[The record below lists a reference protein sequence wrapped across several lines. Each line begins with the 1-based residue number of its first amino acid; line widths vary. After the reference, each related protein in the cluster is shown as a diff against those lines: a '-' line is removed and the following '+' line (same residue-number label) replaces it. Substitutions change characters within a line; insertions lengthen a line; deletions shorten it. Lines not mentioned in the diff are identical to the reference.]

1 VPVLATTATANARVT
16 DDIAEQLGADA
27 LVLRGPLDRESLRLG
42 VLTLPTPAHRLA
54 WLASHL
60 GDLPGS
66 GIIYTLTVAATE
78 EVAAFLKDQGYA
90 VAAYS
95 GRTEGSEREE
105 SEADL
110 LAKAQYPSGLGARP
124 FEGRRRRALRAKAGG
139 STALELASRPAVVV
153 TNEATVVEAVRLAA
167 RHQVK
172 RLPVVGAGG
181 ELVGIVSRGD
191 LLKVFLRSDEEIQAE
206 IATEIVG
213 DHLWV
218 EPETLAIEV
227 TGGVVTLGGELEQRT
242 DVATL
247 VRLAQAVDGVV
258 GVDSRLTWRFD
269 DTAKEGQGWR
279 DSDRR
284 RRG

>member
-1 VPVLATTATANARVT
+1 MRRRVADVMTTDVATVRDTASFKEIARLLGERRVSAAPVV
-16 DDIAEQLGADA
+16 DDDGK
-27 LVLRGPLDRESLRLG
+27 VVG
-42 VLTLPTPAHRLA
+42 V
-54 WLASHL
+54 
-60 GDLPGS
+60 
-66 GIIYTLTVAATE
+66 V
-78 EVAAFLKDQGYA
+78 
-90 VAAYS
+90 
-95 GRTEGSEREE
+95 

-110 LAKAQYPSGLGARP
+110 LAKAHYPRDLAARP

-139 STALELASRPAVVV
+139 STARELASRPAVVV
-153 TNEATVVEAVRLAA
+153 TSEATVAKAVRLAA

-227 TGGVVTLGGELEQRT
+227 TGGVVTLEGELEQRT

-258 GVDSRLTWRFD
+258 GVDGRLTWRFD

-284 RRG
+284 RRGSG

>member
-1 VPVLATTATANARVT
+1 MRRRVADVMRTDVATVRDTA
-16 DDIAEQLGADA
+16 
-27 LVLRGPLDRESLRLG
+27 SFK
-42 VLTLPTPAHRLA
+42 
-54 WLASHL
+54 
-60 GDLPGS
+60 
-66 GIIYTLTVAATE
+66 
-78 EVAAFLKDQGYA
+78 EVARLLGERR
-90 VAAYS
+90 VSAAPVVDDD
-95 GRTEGSEREE
+95 GKVVGVV

-110 LAKAQYPSGLGARP
+110 LAKALYPRGLDARP

-139 STALELASRPAVVV
+139 STAGELASRPAVVV
-153 TNEATVVEAVRLAA
+153 TSEASVVEAVRLAV

-172 RLPVVGAGG
+172 RLPVIGAGG
-181 ELVGIVSRGD
+181 ELVGIVSRAD

-218 EPETLAIEV
+218 DPETLAIEV
-227 TGGVVTLGGELEQRT
+227 AGGVVTLEGELEQRT

-247 VRLAQAVDGVV
+247 VRLAQAVDGVG
-258 GVDSRLTWRFD
+258 GVDGRLTWRFD

-284 RRG
+284 